1 MAAHELCNPLH
12 WTYSVL
18 RALGGIIGKET
29 YWAEPWTL
37 GPVSYCWQAFS
48 GHYRVHTSPRPRGH
62 TSSRPHVLES
72 TRPRVHT
79 SPSPH
84 ISKSAS
90 SLNPHRPQV
99 YAFSRPTP
107 HNLEN
112 RLMLICYHTS
122 VGKAS
127 YVFDKCLWKRSLR
140 VPGYVF
146 QIQHTT
152 ARKSDLKIVLECTVR
167 AF

>member
-1 MAAHELCNPLH
+1 MAAHEVCNPLH
-12 WTYSVL
+12 
-18 RALGGIIGKET
+18 ALNLFCTQSSSGSIIGKET
-29 YWAEPWTL
+29 YQAEPWTL
-37 GPVSYCWQAFS
+37 GPVTYCWKAFS
-48 GHYRVHTSPRPRGH
+48 GHYRIHTSP
-62 TSSRPHVLES
+62 
-72 TRPRVHT
+72 RPRVHT

-84 ISKSAS
+84 IPKSTS
-90 SLNPHRPQV
+90 SHNPHRPQV